1 MTFVTLSIPTWPTDA
16 ARSTELAR
24 QALRIAPRIR
34 LEPARGLLWAD
45 ARGLNGTAIAAALL
59 VVVESASGAPP
70 RAGVA
75 ATPIAAVVAARHG
88 SGPDRDQAGSERL
101 APTATDPAVTT
112 SPDRSPVTVVPPGTD
127 RQFLARFDPEVLDP
141 PAALY
146 PLFAAVGIE
155 RLADLA
161 ALDQQSV
168 EVRFGA
174 DGVRLWRLARADDP
188 RPIFGPSRRELPNAE
203 LEWVDYELADQEQ
216 VVFIV
221 NSLLATVTD
230 QLATR
235 REGAH
240 AMVLEFALAD
250 RTVVEV
256 PVRCAHPT
264 ADRKTWLRVIR
275 AALEP
280 VTFAAAVMR
289 IGLRVGQAA
298 PLADRQ
304 GDLFDAGF
312 ATARVTEAALAHLLD
327 KQPDALVTARRS
339 AHPLPEARVTWV
351 AEPSGQL
358 PDLPAPGQGT
368 VALEPRLS
376 MQLFPSA
383 QPIDV
388 RTVARRGETI
398 PERYFDGTRS
408 YALSASLGPDR
419 VAGGFGGQRFERD
432 YFQGVRHDG
441 VMVLLYRDRAAD
453 AWFLAGWWD

>member
-1 MTFVTLSIPTWPTDA
+1 MTFVTLSIPIWPTDA

-34 LEPARGLLWAD
+34 LEPTRGLLWAD
-45 ARGLNGTAIAAALL
+45 ARGLDGHAIAAGLL
-59 VVVESASGAPP
+59 AVVEAASEGFPAPGASDSAGLPTPGSAARL

-88 SGPDRDQAGSERL
+88 S
-101 APTATDPAVTT
+101 API
-112 SPDRSPVTVVPPGTD
+112 TVVPPGTD
-127 RQFLARFDPEVLDP
+127 REFLAPFDPEVLEPPP
-141 PAALY
+141 PASLY
-146 PLFAAVGIE
+146 PLFAAVGVE
-155 RLADLA
+155 RLRDLA
-161 ALDQQSV
+161 GLDHQSV

-174 DGVRLWRLARADDP
+174 EGVRLWRLARADDP

-221 NSLLATVTD
+221 NSLLTTVTD
-230 QLATR
+230 QLAAR

-240 AMVLEFALAD
+240 AVVLEFALAD
-250 RTVVEV
+250 RTVVEL
-256 PVRCAHPT
+256 PVRCGHPT
-264 ADRKTWLRVIR
+264 AERKTWLRVIR

-280 VTFAAAVMR
+280 VTFSAAVMR
-289 IGLRVGQAA
+289 IGLRVSQAA

-327 KQPDALVTARRS
+327 KQPDALVTARRN
-339 AHPLPEARVTWV
+339 AHPLPETRIAWV

-358 PDLPAPGQGT
+358 PDLPAPGRGT

-376 MQLFPSA
+376 MQLFPAARS
-383 QPIDV
+383 IDV
-388 RTVARRGETI
+388 RTVTRRGETI
-398 PERYFDGTRS
+398 PDRYFDGSRS
-408 YALSASLGPDR
+408 YPLSASLGPDR
-419 VAGGFGGQRFERD
+419 VSGGFGVQRFERD

-453 AWFLAGWWD
+453 TWFLAGWWD